1 MSDKINNPPVET
13 HRDGAVS
20 AKVWRNF
27 TKDGKP
33 IYSVTIQRTYTNPK
47 TQQIAESHSF
57 GGTDILKI
65 PHLASEAYRT
75 IGKMRELDRAEQP
88 TQDPQL
94 GVQQAQA
101 PQQGVAQQP
110 VQQQTAPSQQGLA
123 QQRDEA
129 MSGAAPTQN
138 QVPTNTPTYER

>member
-1 MSDKINNPPVET
+1 MSDKTNNPPIET
-13 HRDGAVS
+13 HRDGSLS

-33 IYSVTIQRTYTNPK
+33 MYSVTLQRTYTNPK

-75 IGKMRELDRAEQP
+75 IGKMRELDRSDPAQNQQ
-88 TQDPQL
+88 QD
-94 GVQQAQA
+94 VQQAQA
-101 PQQGVAQQP
+101 PQQGAAPQP
-110 VQQQTAPSQQGLA
+110 VQQQTAPPQQGLA
-123 QQRDEA
+123 QQRDTA
-129 MSGAAPTQN
+129 MSGAALTQN
-138 QVPTNTPTYER
+138 QVPTNAPTYER